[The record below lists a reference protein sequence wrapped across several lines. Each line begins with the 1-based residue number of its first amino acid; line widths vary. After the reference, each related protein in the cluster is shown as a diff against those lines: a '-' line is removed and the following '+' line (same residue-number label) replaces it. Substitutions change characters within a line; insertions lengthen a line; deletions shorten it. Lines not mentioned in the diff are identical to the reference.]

1 MNWIYPAS
9 SLDAVKR
16 QLSSL
21 IGIYGFPNVVP
32 EFIDHRWTMIKWR
45 FNFSRFEASL
55 SHVKEIM
62 LRL

>member
-1 MNWIYPAS
+1 MNRIYPV
-9 SLDAVKR
+9 AVKR

-21 IGIYGFPNVVP
+21 IGIYSFSGVVT
-32 EFIDHRWTMIKWR
+32 EFIDHGWTMIKWR
-45 FNFSRFEASL
+45 FNFPRFEASL